1 MKTLIYFLIFA
12 LLVGGGGY
20 YIYQTY
26 GTAPPITY
34 TLAKVDRGNLDMI
47 IRATGTLEPEE
58 VVDVGAQ
65 VAGLIK
71 NFGKDPEHPDKT
83 IDYNSHVEPNTL
95 LANIDDSLFQTQY
108 ASAQANLA
116 HAQADVE
123 TAKAKIEQ
131 ADADLK
137 RAAAELPKRA
147 ISQSDYDAA
156 VANKKVAD
164 ASLALAN
171 AEVGQAEAAKKQA
184 EINLGYTK
192 IQSPVKG
199 TIIDRRVN
207 VGQTVV
213 ASLNAPSLFLIARDL
228 KRMQIWASVNEADIG
243 QIHPDQEVT
252 FTVDAFP
259 DRTFKGK
266 VSQIR
271 LNAAMTQN
279 VVTYTVVI
287 SVDNSDNKLLPYQT
301 ANVMF
306 DAGKHHDVL
315 LVPNIALRWRPQP
328 QQVRPDER
336 DDYVKKQKAKTA
348 RTAQTATGGTSG
360 AIKAPDTQAEKDR
373 RERGTLWLADG
384 PFVHAVHVKIGAS
397 DGTTTEIVSGD
408 VKEGDQVVT
417 GEEHNDAGNSTEN
430 PFAPKLFGGRRG

>member
-12 LLVGGGGY
+12 LLAGGGGY
-20 YIYQTY
+20 YIYQNY
-26 GTAPPITY
+26 GTPAPVTY
-34 TLAKVDRGNLDMI
+34 TFAKVERGNLDLI

-71 NFGKDPEHPDKT
+71 NFGKDPEHPEKT
-83 IDYNSHVEPNTL
+83 IDYNSHVEPGTL
-95 LANIDDSLFQTQY
+95 LANIDDALFQTQF
-108 ASAQANLA
+108 AAAQANLA
-116 HAQADVE
+116 HAQADVL

-137 RAAAELPKRA
+137 RANAELPKRA
-147 ISQSDYDAA
+147 LSQSDYDAA
-156 VANKKVAD
+156 VANKKTAD
-164 ASLALAN
+164 AALALAN
-171 AEVGQAEAAKKQA
+171 AEVAQAEAAKKQT
-184 EINLGYTK
+184 EINLGYTQIK
-192 IQSPVKG
+192 SPVKG

-228 KRMQIWASVNEADIG
+228 KKMQIWASVNEADIG
-243 QIHPDQEVT
+243 QIHQDQEVT
-252 FTVDAFP
+252 FTVDAFQ
-259 DRTFKGK
+259 DRSFKGK

-301 ANVMF
+301 ANVQF

-315 LVPNIALRWRPQP
+315 LVKNIALRWRPQP

-336 DDYVKKQKAKTA
+336 DDYVKKQKARGQRNQPA
-348 RTAQTATGGTSG
+348 AVSGGG
-360 AIKAPDTQAEKDR
+360 AIKAPDTQADKDR
-373 RERGTLWLADG
+373 RERGTLWITDG
-384 PFVHAVHVKIGAS
+384 QFVHALKVKIGAT
-397 DGTTTEIVSGD
+397 DGDTTEIISGD

-417 GEEHNDAGNSTEN
+417 GEEHNDGGNATEN